1 MIGLGNVG
9 TGVARYFQEGHAQQ
23 YNIHL
28 TRVAVRDEGKQR
40 AVPAASI
47 TTDPYQIIHDPDIDI
62 VVEVMGGVDL
72 ATDYMLDAMKQGKH
86 VVTANKASI
95 AANMPALFETARENG
110 VNLFFEA
117 SVAGGIPCMRLL
129 RGYQGEEIHTFAGI
143 INGTCNYVLSA
154 MERGQEYADALATA
168 QTKGIAEADP
178 TLDVGGFDARDKLV
192 VIIAMVHNTYIPPE
206 AVYTEGIT
214 GITSIDV
221 DFAEKYEIEEG
232 GPGYKIK
239 LLAAARRRGGRLEAH
254 VYPAFI
260 SNDHPLAP
268 VADTLNAVH
277 IEGALCG
284 PQTYIG
290 KGAGQ
295 DPTASAVLSDV
306 REVARNIR
314 NGAVVELP
322 APGREHPSG
331 GYGRPRPAWIPALL
345 SVAFPGERRRGDEN
359 TRNTQH
365 QYRRLPPAEGISQDD
380 RQRCLYS
387 GYHDIRTNTRSAR
400 TGCVAGTSRVR
411 SNPRRALP
419 HALCRIRK
427 WDSMRIGDFQ
437 YEHSQD
443 VYLSTFIIC
452 DADRP
457 GRRRDHVA
465 MAWCQS

>member
-1 MIGLGNVG
+1 MKKINVGMIGLGNVG
-9 TGVARYFQEGHAQQ
+9 AGVARYFQEGHAKQ

-28 TRVAVRDEGKQR
+28 TRVAVRDAGKQR
-40 AVPAASI
+40 AFAAASI

-62 VVEVMGGVDL
+62 VVEVMGGTDL
-72 ATDYMLDAMKQGKH
+72 ATDYMLDAMNQGKH

-117 SVAGGIPCMRLL
+117 SVAGGIPFMRLL

-232 GPGYKIK
+232 GLGYKIK
-239 LLAAARRRGGRLEAH
+239 LLARARRRGGRLEAH

-260 SNDHPLAP
+260 SNDHPLAL
-268 VADTLNAVH
+268 VSDTLNAVH

-284 PQTYIG
+284 PQTFIG
-290 KGAGQ
+290 QGAGQ

-314 NGAVVELP
+314 NQAVVELP
-322 APGREHPSG
+322 RLDANIPLADMGDLDRRGYLRFYLSHSPGSG
-331 GYGRPRPAWIPALL
+331 GEAMRILGKYNINIED
-345 SVAFPGERRRGDEN
+345 S
-359 TRNTQH
+359 
-365 QYRRLPPAEGISQDD
+365 
-380 RQRCLYS
+380 RQRKAFRKTTDS
-387 GYHDIRTNTRSAR
+387 GVFIPDIMTFE
-400 TGCVAGTSRVR
+400 
-411 SNPRRALP
+411 
-419 HALCRIRK
+419 RIR
-427 WDSMRIGDFQ
+427 DGRVQDALQELRESGRIHGEPFHMRFA
-437 YEHSQD
+437 E
-443 VYLSTFIIC
+443 
-452 DADRP
+452 
-457 GRRRDHVA
+457 
-465 MAWCQS
+465 